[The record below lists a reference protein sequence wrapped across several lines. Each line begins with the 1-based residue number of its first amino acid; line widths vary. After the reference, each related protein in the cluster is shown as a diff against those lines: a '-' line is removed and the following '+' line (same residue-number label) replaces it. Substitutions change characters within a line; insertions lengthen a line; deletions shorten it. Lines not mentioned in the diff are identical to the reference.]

1 MDYILQRF
9 IALALFM
16 ISLPFFLIVWLA
28 IKLDDGGALFFKQKR
43 AGKGKKSFLMYKFR
57 TMVEGAE
64 ELKKK
69 YFNLNEASGPV
80 FKIKDDPR
88 FTKVGRILAHTGIDE
103 LPQLINIV
111 KGEMVLVGPRPLPVD
126 EANKVP
132 KKYKKRFSVL
142 PGATSLWVVK
152 GAHKLAFDEWMR
164 LDLEYIDKRSFWLD
178 LKVLYLTALLI
189 LKGLMLQFLK
199 SNV

>member
-1 MDYILQRF
+1 MVYILQRF

-16 ISLPFFLIVWLA
+16 VSIPFLLIVWLA
-28 IKLDDGGALFFKQKR
+28 IKLDDGGTLFFKQKR
-43 AGKGKKSFLMYKFR
+43 AGKGKKTFLMYKFR

-80 FKIKDDPR
+80 FKIKEDPR

-103 LPQLINIV
+103 LPQLINVV

-132 KKYKKRFSVL
+132 KKYKKRFLVL
-142 PGATSLWVVK
+142 PGATSLWLVK

-164 LDLEYIDKRSFWLD
+164 LDLEY
-178 LKVLYLTALLI
+178 
-189 LKGLMLQFLK
+189 
-199 SNV
+199 